1 MSREDKYMLAIV
13 NIASVILAVLA
24 FRVLRSDIS
33 AMYAALYLVLTMI
46 VYKFRYTCKFAFVA
60 LGVSTILLFASAIL
74 L

>member
-13 NIASVILAVLA
+13 NIASVMLAVIA
-24 FRVLRSDIS
+24 FMMCRS
-33 AMYAALYLVLTMI
+33 AANVMYAALYLVADLV
-46 VYKFRYTCKFAFVA
+46 VYKFRYTCKFAFIV

>member
-13 NIASVILAVLA
+13 NIASVMLAVIA
-24 FRVLRSDIS
+24 FMVCRS
-33 AMYAALYLVLTMI
+33 AANVMYAALYLVATMFL
-46 VYKFRYTCKFAFVA
+46 YKFRYTCKFAFIV

>member
-24 FRVLRSDIS
+24 FMMCRS
-33 AMYAALYLVLTMI
+33 AANVMYAALYLVATMFL
-46 VYKFRYTCKFAFVA
+46 YKFRYTCKFAFIV
-60 LGVSTILLFASAIL
+60 LGISTLLLFASAIL

>member
-24 FRVLRSDIS
+24 FMVCRS
-33 AMYAALYLVLTMI
+33 AANVMYAALYLVADLV
-46 VYKFRYTCKFAFVA
+46 VYKFRYTCRFAFIV
-60 LGVSTILLFASAIL
+60 LGVCTILLFASAIL